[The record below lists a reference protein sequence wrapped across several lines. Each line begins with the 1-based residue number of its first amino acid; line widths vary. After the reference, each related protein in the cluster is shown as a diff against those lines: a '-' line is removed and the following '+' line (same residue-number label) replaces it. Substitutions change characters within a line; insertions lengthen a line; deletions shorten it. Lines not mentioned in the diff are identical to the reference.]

1 LLDSLLTETDKFYF
15 VELKKGEEFLE
26 HQSND
31 PSRNRTPSD
40 DLYSVIS
47 RRGDHSRSR
56 TDVSIEDNDTLS
68 ILGEVVETAD
78 ILITKSDQELPVEVL
93 NLSRLT
99 ITLFCLLVL
108 LSFPHSNCSY
118 TALSNYI
125 MDSR

>member
-1 LLDSLLTETDKFYF
+1 MLDSLLTETDKFYF